1 MHTLVICGTPW
12 CDLKSVEQQLQSVGM
27 APPRPATGRVVETM
41 DDWHQSLFGR
51 AGTPAKLQAM
61 RPGKAWEL
69 AASELFL
76 ANWQQTVWGW
86 ADARS
91 TWLLDFWRDFDPHTH
106 FILVHTPAS
115 EALAHAAAHTHHTP
129 FSASTT
135 LDQWCAHQTEL
146 LAFYLRHRDRCTW
159 VQSAQ
164 IGNPAT
170 WLLPINQQW
179 GLGLQQSSTAPQP
192 PHSPGSPN
200 KLNSNT
206 ALNQLLTN
214 LSLQAVAQH
223 QVARDVQ
230 NELLATLPVVAC
242 EPSLNTQEIEF
253 NALEAS
259 DLLHRYTSELHAL
272 LNAAT
277 VDQAQLQAMLDTEVK
292 ARADLQAKLT
302 VESKSKGEV
311 AQQLEVQTQA
321 LAQLKRES
329 DKQLQQLQAQQQEL
343 TQENELLLAQLH
355 QVQEELERV
364 FLESKDKSMQL
375 DKLTKAKG
383 ELKTKLDTEI
393 KSNVSLQAEL
403 ATAAK
408 TEAELHT
415 RLTAANKA
423 KTQFET
429 ELQASHQQLQTAH
442 SQAKSAQNAAIEAQ
456 ANLQAKLTAETQAK
470 AEIVKE
476 SETQA
481 QEIAKLRAANA
492 FLENTRNQLSSEFQV
507 TQQQLQAALEA
518 ATKAQVDLQTKLSA
532 ENKGKAN
539 LQLKLT
545 QLAEDKA
552 ELSKQLQHAQ
562 NELAELGESGEMQ
575 LLQLHQVEEELEH
588 YFLQHQQTQQD
599 LAHSQERLAK
609 WAQRYPHHC
618 EWDSLTTLQ
627 ATDDQLHLQLRG
639 LQHGSRVLDA
649 FGLQLSASTRSLR
662 LERTGAQG
670 SPLLRWPEGLADP
683 QALVL
688 TLGQTTNRKGTQQTT
703 VQPSAVVS
711 QLSPSD
717 LNLLRALCLNLAEA
731 LPQDLPHR
739 AHWVAQCRPWA
750 QALDALPPTWRFD
763 RLNLRHE
770 QVNPD
775 YEHLWFSLD
784 NVQYGARHWPRFEF
798 RLSAANVRKNNFS
811 HLPKLE
817 FPLPEGN
824 ANKQFENWFEESEDD
839 KGPKFELRFDTKTP
853 AMDMACWR
861 ALNTTDQAQCLAL
874 LQHLPRMLALLQ
886 SAGAT
891 IHRPW
896 VDWQQLATDT
906 QNAVAT
912 CLNLPIALLS
922 LPDLS
927 APHEPRTAN
936 I

>member
-12 CDLKSVEQQLQSVGM
+12 CDLKSVEQQLQFAGM

-41 DDWHQSLFGR
+41 EDWHQSLFGR

-170 WLLPINQQW
+170 WLGTADQPWAQDLQPSRALPDGHVQ
-179 GLGLQQSSTAPQP
+179 LSPSSRQTHADTDPVL
-192 PHSPGSPN
+192 H
-200 KLNSNT
+200 
-206 ALNQLLTN
+206 QLLI
-214 LSLQAVAQH
+214 SLAHQAVAQH
-223 QVARDVQ
+223 GQAQAVQ
-230 NELLATLPVVAC
+230 DELQATLP
-242 EPSLNTQEIEF
+242 
-253 NALEAS
+253 ALASAEAPPAAFDALQAS
-259 DLLHRYTSELHAL
+259 DLLHHLA
-272 LNAAT
+272 
-277 VDQAQLQAMLDTEVK
+277 DQIGNQLKQRLAQLQHQHNEVQASHQHLLGQLQQLELLQLGTAQQLNERQQELGALTHAFNQLNAQLAHETQGKAQAHAQATELQARLAQQQHQHLQQQQEAAQENELLLVQLHQVQEELESTFLKGQAQQQQLEALQKAQADIQAKLNAEAK

-302 VESKSKGEV
+302 SE
-311 AQQLEVQTQA
+311 
-321 LAQLKRES
+321 
-329 DKQLQQLQAQQQEL
+329 
-343 TQENELLLAQLH
+343 
-355 QVQEELERV
+355 
-364 FLESKDKSMQL
+364 
-375 DKLTKAKG
+375 AK
-383 ELKTKLDTEI
+383 
-393 KSNVSLQAEL
+393 
-403 ATAAK
+403 
-408 TEAELHT
+408 
-415 RLTAANKA
+415 
-423 KTQFET
+423 
-429 ELQASHQQLQTAH
+429 
-442 SQAKSAQNAAIEAQ
+442 AQ
-456 ANLQAKLTAETQAK
+456 ADTQAKLNTEAK
-470 AEIVKE
+470 ARADLQRQLAHVQHTQQETAQE
-476 SETQA
+476 SE
-481 QEIAKLRAANA
+481 L
-492 FLENTRNQLSSEFQV
+492 L
-507 TQQQLQAALEA
+507 
-518 ATKAQVDLQTKLSA
+518 
-532 ENKGKAN
+532 
-539 LQLKLT
+539 
-545 QLAEDKA
+545 
-552 ELSKQLQHAQ
+552 
-562 NELAELGESGEMQ
+562 
-575 LLQLHQVEEELEH
+575 LLQLHQVQEELEH

-599 LAHSQERLAK
+599 LAHSHERLAK

-618 EWDSLTTLQ
+618 EWDSLTALQ

-649 FGLQLSASTRSLR
+649 FGLQLSASTRSLH

-688 TLGQTTNRKGTQQTT
+688 TLGQTTNRKGSLQTT

-798 RLSAANVRKNNFS
+798 RLSAANVRKNSFS

-824 ANKQFENWFEESEDD
+824 ANKQFDNWFEESEDD

-861 ALNTTDQAQCLAL
+861 ALSTVDQAQCLAL

-896 VDWQQLATDT
+896 ADWQQQVVGIQHT
-906 QNAVAT
+906 VAT

-936 I
+936 A